1 MIDKQ
6 RTNLADVEYLDLDDV
21 AKIIN
26 DFENP
31 VIENVKNDDDVENT
45 SLRLADDDDIFAQ
58 AQRIADEEERKR
70 RNEDDDI
77 RMKEKLDDKTLV
89 GVHNISDDKLLKA
102 LKLGGL
108 ANPSAAVIDISKSSH
123 DDYGDISLVM
133 PSRLVDKRT
142 GRNAGTWAGDAW
154 TPTYPDVQRTID
166 GNATVDI
173 NKLPEAMR
181 PVTNNAFNGWLDGR
195 SDENLA
201 YWFLSDR
208 GEAPDVVRRQ
218 RKFPKK
224 IATRVIQHTSKN
236 GVFGIEPIQVS
247 EMNEQQLSDLKQDY
261 IDIEFNGDVEA
272 FNADIAERL
281 RLCNATMKKNS
292 EGSLGYKNAKRT
304 IDYIEKY
311 GFSLA
316 VKNWLND
323 VRADN
328 RAGNRPEPLETLSK
342 AKEIVREK
350 GLQSEFNEWLNGLYN
365 RYDIKEV
372 LFDGFTHSGDR
383 KYVPNTI
390 ENASR
395 IMREQG
401 RNGSTGWSTS
411 FANFVATIMKSLPTK
426 DAIRNE
432 KSRITSNHDDIEA
445 FDKKW
450 ENVYFDLGQK
460 CQPDAERTWD
470 DYGFARLEEAVTKKN
485 PVEYLKRQYGVEL
498 SKADVAQL
506 NEMIGDIRD
515 KRPAMYFETK
525 FERPVG
531 LNEFAAVVL
540 PKDAPSEIYDAMKR
554 AGLKIVEYERG
565 NSADRKRALEEASA
579 DDGIRFLMNDTNTTD
594 PNPTQAQKEA
604 GNYKKKHLK
613 VDGYDISI
621 ENERGSMRSGVDKD
635 GTKWEQKM
643 HNDYGYIR
651 GTEGVDGDHIDL
663 FLSDH
668 YEKSGDVY
676 VIDQVN
682 KDGSFDEH
690 KVMYG
695 FDSEEEAR
703 DAYLSNYEK
712 GWTGLGA
719 ITRVS
724 RDDFKKW
731 VDSSHRKT
739 KPFAEYAS
747 VKRSLADDDDINFRI
762 DEEDDNSEPSRRMG
776 LANRISAAATEMS
789 QNHQDNVNMRSQAL
803 AAIGHG
809 GIKTI
814 KRDRCPSQPLSGSD
828 KKKINSLEKYRRI
841 IDSQK

>member
-1 MIDKQ
+1 LLVPPKGTASLTDQ
-6 RTNLADVEYLDLDDV
+6 QLHA

-70 RNEDDDI
+70 R
-77 RMKEKLDDKTLV
+77 
-89 GVHNISDDKLLKA
+89 
-102 LKLGGL
+102 
-108 ANPSAAVIDISKSSH
+108 
-123 DDYGDISLVM
+123 
-133 PSRLVDKRT
+133 
-142 GRNAGTWAGDAW
+142 
-154 TPTYPDVQRTID
+154 
-166 GNATVDI
+166 
-173 NKLPEAMR
+173 
-181 PVTNNAFNGWLDGR
+181 
-195 SDENLA
+195 
-201 YWFLSDR
+201 
-208 GEAPDVVRRQ
+208 
-218 RKFPKK
+218 
-224 IATRVIQHTSKN
+224 
-236 GVFGIEPIQVS
+236 
-247 EMNEQQLSDLKQDY
+247 
-261 IDIEFNGDVEA
+261 
-272 FNADIAERL
+272 
-281 RLCNATMKKNS
+281 
-292 EGSLGYKNAKRT
+292 
-304 IDYIEKY
+304 
-311 GFSLA
+311 
-316 VKNWLND
+316 
-323 VRADN
+323 
-328 RAGNRPEPLETLSK
+328 
-342 AKEIVREK
+342 
-350 GLQSEFNEWLNGLYN
+350 
-365 RYDIKEV
+365 
-372 LFDGFTHSGDR
+372 SG
-383 KYVPNTI
+383 
-390 ENASR
+390 
-395 IMREQG
+395 
-401 RNGSTGWSTS
+401 
-411 FANFVATIMKSLPTK
+411 
-426 DAIRNE
+426 
-432 KSRITSNHDDIEA
+432 
-445 FDKKW
+445 
-450 ENVYFDLGQK
+450 
-460 CQPDAERTWD
+460 
-470 DYGFARLEEAVTKKN
+470 
-485 PVEYLKRQYGVEL
+485 
-498 SKADVAQL
+498 
-506 NEMIGDIRD
+506 
-515 KRPAMYFETK
+515 
-525 FERPVG
+525 
-531 LNEFAAVVL
+531 
-540 PKDAPSEIYDAMKR
+540 
-554 AGLKIVEYERG
+554 
-565 NSADRKRALEEASA
+565 
-579 DDGIRFLMNDTNTTD
+579 NDTNTTD

-635 GTKWEQKM
+635 GAKWEQKM

-690 KVMYG
+690 KVMCG
-695 FDSEEEAR
+695 FDSEKEAR

-747 VKRSLADDDDINFRI
+747 VKRTLADDDDINFRI